1 MTEQFRPELFD
12 DSVQREYTFELII
25 PFLVI

>member
-12 DSVQREYTFELII
+12 DSV
-25 PFLVI
+25 